1 MKIGFMQ
8 RDWKR
13 DTFLKARRVVSG
25 AGLPLKLA
33 GWAPTP
39 RERGITVMMASKRF
53 KTAGR
58 VAGILLVTFL
68 WLFPVVA
75 LAETQALEPLIQEAL
90 ANNRELRVAESRI
103 SAADFRI
110 TQAWGLPDPMVSI
123 GYQNDGLTRYT
134 YGDSP
139 DAQWMYSVSQ
149 TLPFFGKRDL
159 KQAMAAA
166 DAEGV
171 REAYEALRLRV
182 AARVKELYYDLAL
195 IYRNLDLVAERSS
208 LFARIEEAALAR
220 YASGTASQADA
231 VMTQTEKYMLRER
244 EAMLKQKIQSLEA
257 MLSLTIG
264 RETHSSFARPAPVPL
279 DSYVPDEA
287 ELIRKAFAQSPE
299 IKNRGRMIAAAE
311 AKINML
317 KREYYPDFTL
327 TGSLAQRPGEYTNM
341 WGIATSVN
349 IPIFY
354 KTKQEPAVREAQA
367 ALEGAKYELEAARLM
382 AASGIRD
389 NLAMFRA
396 AENLIELYRNA
407 LIPKA
412 AQDFDLALAGYG
424 TGRSDVLTVITRLK
438 SYLDYELLYQGQLT
452 ERAKAVARIEALTEP
467 ALPAK

>member
-1 MKIGFMQ
+1 
-8 RDWKR
+8 
-13 DTFLKARRVVSG
+13 
-25 AGLPLKLA
+25 
-33 GWAPTP
+33 
-39 RERGITVMMASKRF
+39 MMASKRLQIV
-53 KTAGR
+53 R
-58 VAGILLVTFL
+58 QVAGILLVTFL
-68 WLFPVVA
+68 WLFPGVA
-75 LAETQALEPLIQEAL
+75 SAETLALEPLIREAL
-90 ANNRELRVAESRI
+90 ANNRDLRVAESRI
-103 SAADFRI
+103 PAADFRI
-110 TQAWGLPDPMVSI
+110 TQAWGLPDPMISL
-123 GYQNDGLTRYT
+123 GYQNDGLTRYN

-139 DAQWMYSVSQ
+139 DAQWMYSISQ

-159 KQAMAAA
+159 KQAMAKA

-195 IYRNLDLVAERSS
+195 IYRNLDLVAERGV
-208 LFARIEEAALAR
+208 LFARIEEAALSR

-244 EAMLKQKIQSLEA
+244 EAMLQQKIQSLEA

-264 RETHSSFARPAPVPL
+264 REKPSSFARPTPVPL
-279 DSYVPDEA
+279 NSYVPDEA
-287 ELIRKAFAQSPE
+287 ELIRKVYALSPE
-299 IKNRGRMIAAAE
+299 IKNRERMIAAAE
-311 AKINML
+311 ARINML
-317 KREYYPDFTL
+317 KREYYPDFTFS
-327 TGSLAQRPGEYTNM
+327 GSLAQRPGEYTNM

-367 ALEGAKYELEAARLM
+367 AMEGAKHELEAVRLM
-382 AASGIRD
+382 AVSNIRD
-389 NLAMFRA
+389 NLSMFRA
-396 AENLIELYRNA
+396 AENLMALYRNA
-407 LIPKA
+407 LVPKA

-467 ALPAK
+467 ALPLEMTGKRP

>member
-1 MKIGFMQ
+1 
-8 RDWKR
+8 
-13 DTFLKARRVVSG
+13 
-25 AGLPLKLA
+25 
-33 GWAPTP
+33 
-39 RERGITVMMASKRF
+39 MMVTNSLQLG
-53 KTAGR
+53 GR
-58 VAGILLVTFL
+58 VAGILLTAFL
-68 WLFPVVA
+68 WLFPGVV
-75 LAETQALEPLIQEAL
+75 LAETQALEPLIREAL
-90 ANNRELRVAESRI
+90 TNNRDLRVAESRI
-103 SAADFRI
+103 AAADFRI

-159 KQAMAAA
+159 KQAMAKA
-166 DAEGV
+166 DSEGF

-182 AARVKELYYDLAL
+182 AVRVKELYYDLAL
-195 IYRNLDLVAERSS
+195 IYRNLDLIMERTA
-208 LFARIEEAALAR
+208 LFARIEEAALSR

-231 VMTQTEKYMLRER
+231 VMAQTEKYMLRER

-257 MLSLTIG
+257 MLSLTVG
-264 RETHSSFARPAPVPL
+264 REKPSSFARPEPVPL

-287 ELIRKAFAQSPE
+287 ELIRKAYAQSPE
-299 IKNRGRMIAAAE
+299 IKNRERMITAAE
-311 AKINML
+311 AKVNML

-341 WGIATSVN
+341 WSIGTSVN

-389 NLAMFRA
+389 NLSMFQA
-396 AENLIELYRNA
+396 AENLMDLYHNA

-412 AQDFDLALAGYG
+412 VQDFDLSLAGYG
-424 TGRSDVLTVITRLK
+424 TGRSDVLMAITRLK

-467 ALPAK
+467 ALPGK

>member
-1 MKIGFMQ
+1 
-8 RDWKR
+8 
-13 DTFLKARRVVSG
+13 
-25 AGLPLKLA
+25 
-33 GWAPTP
+33 
-39 RERGITVMMASKRF
+39 
-53 KTAGR
+53 
-58 VAGILLVTFL
+58 
-68 WLFPVVA
+68 
-75 LAETQALEPLIQEAL
+75 
-90 ANNRELRVAESRI
+90 
-103 SAADFRI
+103 
-110 TQAWGLPDPMVSI
+110 MVSI

-182 AARVKELYYDLAL
+182 ASRIKELYYDLAL
-195 IYRNLDLVAERSS
+195 IYRNLDLVAERGS
-208 LFARIEEAALAR
+208 LFARIEEAALSR
-220 YASGTASQADA
+220 YASGTVSQADA
-231 VMTQTEKYMLRER
+231 VMAQTEKYMLRER

-287 ELIRKAFAQSPE
+287 ELIRKAYAQSPE

-311 AKINML
+311 ARVNML

-341 WGIATSVN
+341 WGISTAINV
-349 IPIFY
+349 PIFY
-354 KTKQEPAVREAQA
+354 KTKQEPAIREAQA
-367 ALEGAKYELEAARLM
+367 ALEGAKHEQEAARLM
-382 AASGIRD
+382 AASSIRD
-389 NLAMFRA
+389 NLAMFRV
-396 AENLIELYRNA
+396 AENLMDLYRNA

-412 AQDFDLALAGYG
+412 AQDFDLALTGYG

-438 SYLDYELLYQGQLT
+438 AYLDYELLYQGQLT